1 MASVFV
7 DIPGIGN
14 VEAKNAASEATL
26 REILKVMQGIDKNT
40 TNSLKE
46 DKKGR
51 DEDKKDSKKGGGGGG
66 DSMGRLGK
74 AVGGMLRPI
83 QQVTGGFFALGAATT
98 GIIQSFANAGDTFSG
113 AAAVFS
119 KIPILGGI
127 FGAVA
132 AAADK
137 VLGSYQSATAS
148 GATFG
153 NSINNFAA
161 AASGAGMTMEAFGK
175 VVSQNG
181 DAMQLLGGTTENGA
195 NQFARLSKEMRNS
208 QIGQQMLGLGMT
220 TEQVNQG
227 MASYIKIAGQ
237 GGALQGKS
245 SKEIAAGA
253 GAYLKELDALAKV
266 TGQSREAAQKDM
278 EARMKDAQFIAAT
291 AKMDPTARAELNAF
305 IQTFPKESQEA
316 VKDMITTGNI
326 TSDAAVEFNAQ
337 MGGTSQEIMKIGQQV
352 REQGKYNKAA
362 GDDALKYA
370 TREAKIRHQSQE
382 YQTMGLYGGQAWAKS
397 TVAVAELAGRDIN
410 GKEKAL
416 TAQEQAQKAQAA
428 AMEKNKQSI
437 AEMSNQFQMVLANSG
452 ILNTL
457 MQLFK
462 FTADIVQQYVVPAFQ
477 IFSAIVSS
485 VATYLLTNLQPAFT
499 AVSDFIKNTLY
510 PAFLYVAGVIEV
522 DVVPVLQSIGQVI
535 NEYVWPALQWFG
547 SILNDYVVPVLKD
560 MGEFVLNNLTPIL
573 AALGVAL
580 GVYGAYL
587 AATSIAQLA
596 MTAAT
601 IISTVG
607 IGGLAAAAWA
617 AAAPILAIVAPVL
630 ALVGL
635 FVLLYKK
642 GWDFSTAMEAVKDNM
657 YKVFV
662 LGFKELLFKILS
674 FLPQKL
680 GGYSAEEEE
689 LARKKLDNEYKEL
702 EDREKNRDAKRAQ
715 NIADRDDD
723 KKDADRKQAGA
734 RLDQKINNL
743 KSGHAAGLADANK
756 KEAEAKEAAVKN
768 YADPIAL
775 LKQEATQQKS
785 AFIKD
790 VPNAK
795 TADAGKTAIV
805 ADADAKKA
813 EEAKRIEDAKK
824 AEDAKNGT
832 GGSGPK
838 GPAPAT
844 QESAET
850 LLASLNTKMDQLIKI
865 NKGTHDVNERQ
876 LSVQQSLSGDLYQN
890 IV

>member
-7 DIPGIGN
+7 EIPGIGN
-14 VEAKNAASEATL
+14 VEAKNAASESTL
-26 REILKVMQGIDKNT
+26 RELLKVMQDI
-40 TNSLKE
+40 
-46 DKKGR
+46 
-51 DEDKKDSKKGGGGGG
+51 KKDSKKSRDEDQKYYDEEKKGGGKGGGGGG
-66 DSMGRLGK
+66 NAAGKLGQ
-74 AVGGMLRPI
+74 ALGGMLRTT
-83 QQVTGGFFALGAATT
+83 QQLTGGFFALGAATT
-98 GIIQSFANAGDTFSG
+98 NIIQSFANAGDTFSG

-119 KIPILGGI
+119 KIPVLGGI

-137 VLGSYQSATAS
+137 VLGSFQSATAG

-153 NSINNFAA
+153 GSINEFAGS
-161 AASGAGMTMEAFGK
+161 ASAAGMTMDKFGSLIARNSEAL
-175 VVSQNG
+175 
-181 DAMQLLGGTTENGA
+181 MTLGGTTEDGA
-195 NQFARLSKEMRNS
+195 KRFSQMSKEIRGS
-208 QIGQQMLGLGMT
+208 QIGAQLYGLGMT

-227 MASYIKIAGQ
+227 MATYMKVYGAS
-237 GGALQGKS
+237 GALQNKS
-245 SKEIAAGA
+245 TKELAQGA
-253 GAYLKELDALAKV
+253 GQYLKELDALAKI
-266 TGQSREAAQKDM
+266 TGQSREELQKEQ
-278 EARMKDAQFIAAT
+278 EARMKDAQFRAAT
-291 AKMDPTARAELNAF
+291 ANLDADQAKMMNNF
-305 IQTFPKESQEA
+305 ISNFPKEQQEA
-316 VKDMITTGNI
+316 VKEMIATGNI
-326 TSDAAVEFNAQ
+326 TSEAGVMLNNVMPGLAENVIAQGNAVRSGVKVSQDSYDRIYANGIKEAQIASKSEEARTQALFN
-337 MGGTSQEIMKIGQQV
+337 TQQF
-352 REQGKYNKAA
+352 
-362 GDDALKYA
+362 
-370 TREAKIRHQSQE
+370 
-382 YQTMGLYGGQAWAKS
+382 GQAYIGA
-397 TVAVAELAGRDIN
+397 AELAKRDVN
-410 GKEKAL
+410 GKQKAL
-416 TAQEQAQKAQAA
+416 TEQEKAQAAQAA
-428 AMEKNKQSI
+428 AMEKAKQSI

-477 IFSAIVSS
+477 IFSAIVST
-485 VATYLLTNLQPAFT
+485 VADYLFTNLQPAFT

-547 SILNDYVVPVLKD
+547 GILNDYVVPVLKD

-587 AATSIAQLA
+587 AASTVAGLIN
-596 MTAAT
+596 TAAV
-601 IISTVG
+601 IVATVG

-680 GGYSAEEEE
+680 GGYSAEEEK
-689 LARKKLDNEYKEL
+689 LAREKLDSEYKEL
-702 EDREKNRDAKRAQ
+702 DDREKARDAKRAQ

-743 KSGHAAGLADANK
+743 KSGHASGLADANK

-768 YADPIAL
+768 YSDPIAL

-813 EEAKRIEDAKK
+813 EETKK
-824 AEDAKNGT
+824 AEDAKKAAEAKNGT
-832 GGSGPK
+832 SGPGPK